1 MNFKVKN
8 SSAISRA
15 VGSSIVALAAT
26 TSILTSMPGAFAA
39 DTQDKVEVTNSV
51 QTVPVVESDT
61 KDNASQKNKEKELL
75 LHASLRKDALYTSDY
90 FAPLS
95 SDPPALN
102 PPKGRFDGARKAVG
116 SASSLI
122 NFVFDLRGFDWSKE
136 GANAI
141 LEEKLK
147 PNGDAAKEFLR
158 HKEENDKELAIV
170 SDTLQLA
177 SVTGKDDAKA
187 QKAIEKLSQFIG
199 VDEANKI
206 ADKFKMVNAPGMIS
220 ADNDKASVDVEQKC
234 QRLKDIM
241 EAASDNDPVVE
252 VMTKRLHKYN
262 HRNKFLQITA
272 KAVYATMGVAA
283 FTPTLAAPIAETT
296 LLTFMMLTGG
306 PEQDKLLKEVY
317 LGKCLESRASL
328 INEKA
333 HLAVD
338 CYDMALHTNNAP
350 LLACA
355 KDLIRQMTDDKNMT
369 AMNEV
374 IKSDSDKAGTTGSTT
389 STSTTT
395 TAVDSSTS
403 VAAGADVSGLTE

>member
-1 MNFKVKN
+1 MAMVASIFSTMPAAYGAEIVEPVDQVK
-8 SSAISRA
+8 IEKQ
-15 VGSSIVALAAT
+15 T
-26 TSILTSMPGAFAA
+26 E
-39 DTQDKVEVTNSV
+39 TQSETQSET
-51 QTVPVVESDT
+51 Q
-61 KDNASQKNKEKELL
+61 KELL
-75 LHASLRKDALYTSDY
+75 LRASLKKDEYYTSDY

-102 PPKGRFDGARKAVG
+102 PPKLKFGGARKAVG

-147 PNGDAAKEFLR
+147 PNSDAAKEFLR
-158 HKEENDKELAIV
+158 HKQENDRELAIV
-170 SDTLQLA
+170 SNTLQLA
-177 SVTGKDDAKA
+177 SVTGKDDAKT
-187 QKAIEKLSQFIG
+187 QKAIEKLSQQIG
-199 VDEANKI
+199 VEEATKI
-206 ADKFKMVNAPGMIS
+206 ADKFKIANAPGAINAS
-220 ADNDKASVDVEQKC
+220 DDKASIDVEQKC
-234 QRLKDIM
+234 QRLKGILV
-241 EAASDNDPVVE
+241 AASDNDPVVD

-262 HRNKFLQITA
+262 HRNKFLQLTA

-296 LLTFMMLTGG
+296 LLTFMMVTGG

-338 CYDMALHTNNAP
+338 CYDMAIHTNNAP

-355 KDLIRQMTDDKNMT
+355 KDLIRQMTSDKNMT
-369 AMNEV
+369 AMNAINE
-374 IKSDSDKAGTTGSTT
+374 GTADNTT
-389 STSTTT
+389 PPSSST

-403 VAAGADVSGLTE
+403 VTAGAEASGTTN